1 MKKSVLI
8 FVTLFLL
15 GSSLLFSQEE
25 INVDVIIEDA
35 MKDVEK
41 AMEEIEAKKIT
52 IKMDF
57 SSNGPKMGVYLSDLD
72 FKDIYEMH
80 YNYNYGVL
88 ITGIVPGGPS
98 HKAGLIKGD
107 IVMEFDGL
115 KVKYE
120 DHLVRL
126 MKSKNMGDEVI
137 VKVFRDENIL
147 ETTLVLETLGKKP
160 EKAITFVE
168 GVKKKKFDVG
178 NGGGSWYPIWYMP
191 DVEEINEI
199 LSGLEFQDETFS
211 EDGFLIQGGG
221 GQGNVGKGW
230 FIGGMGAGYSN
241 KETTKHDW
249 PHYKNGVYDTTTV
262 SRKAEYYVNFWGV
275 TLDKRFAMS
284 EKFIGSYGF
293 MIGGGQNAVKISQTD
308 DNGEVNNFDFDSGLN
323 EQMDSQYDFKSKL
336 LMEQDF
342 IIFQPK
348 VMFMYH
354 ILDWLGIRV
363 EAGYILSYSLGGWKG
378 KRNGESVKLVNAP
391 EAKMDGLTLCIG
403 PWFGF

>member
-191 DVEEINEI
+191 DV
-199 LSGLEFQDETFS
+199 
-211 EDGFLIQGGG
+211 
-221 GQGNVGKGW
+221 
-230 FIGGMGAGYSN
+230 
-241 KETTKHDW
+241 
-249 PHYKNGVYDTTTV
+249 
-262 SRKAEYYVNFWGV
+262 
-275 TLDKRFAMS
+275 
-284 EKFIGSYGF
+284 
-293 MIGGGQNAVKISQTD
+293 
-308 DNGEVNNFDFDSGLN
+308 
-323 EQMDSQYDFKSKL
+323 
-336 LMEQDF
+336 
-342 IIFQPK
+342 
-348 VMFMYH
+348 
-354 ILDWLGIRV
+354 
-363 EAGYILSYSLGGWKG
+363 
-378 KRNGESVKLVNAP
+378 
-391 EAKMDGLTLCIG
+391 
-403 PWFGF
+403 